1 MVLFRV
7 VSYILDVARVVSHML
22 LNAWSNS
29 KRVST
34 RIHVQCLTVSLGFR
48 FFLVGWYVIRCY
60 CDRAWLNFTLHG
72 YILNILSCYLRAVNL
87 NAESTA
93 VWYGGVCAC
102 VFICAVNTH
111 WSGQSRTLFPRTQ
124 IRRKVDSPRSI
135 HLKHEKSTRAIS
147 VCEWNTHHH
156 HHDHRPQSTRES
168 GVSTW
173 IWANKIYRL
182 TPRAA
187 NAKSVRNAC
196 GLGCIYDVHT

>member
-1 MVLFRV
+1 MYNVWLFRWDFV
-7 VSYILDVARVVSHML
+7 FFWLVGMWFVATATERGSILLCTDIYLIYFPVICARST
-22 LNAWSNS
+22 
-29 KRVST
+29 ST
-34 RIHVQCLTVSLGFR
+34 RNRRRYGMAVCVLVCLFVR
-48 FFLVGWYVIRCY
+48 W
-60 CDRAWLNFTLHG
+60 
-72 YILNILSCYLRAVNL
+72 
-87 NAESTA
+87 
-93 VWYGGVCAC
+93 
-102 VFICAVNTH
+102 TH
-111 WSGQSRTLFPRTQ
+111 WSGQSRTFFARTQ

-135 HLKHEKSTRAIS
+135 HPKHEKSTRAIS